1 VISRKLSHRL
11 LRWRAQAGDGAT
23 REDVRQFLP
32 MSWVQKFREGPLSK
46 MSRRRLIAISAA
58 LVAVAGML
66 AYELQTRRAVAA
78 GSMPELIEMAPGD
91 ATFIAYLDLEN
102 LRNDPLIDRIAAM
115 AAPVTVD
122 RDYADF
128 VSATGFD
135 YRRDLDRAVIAG
147 TTEQTLAIAEGRFDQ
162 EKIKQYVLRSG
173 SLEREGDR
181 AVYVMKSATPGKSI
195 SLSFLSKNR
204 IAIAQGGGLSE
215 SALTSHVP
223 LDPAMRERLLRV
235 AGSPVFAGF
244 KVTGS
249 LTAAASGAPAAS
261 IPALQSLRGV
271 NFALK
276 PDGEQMLVSAE
287 GECENP
293 VQAQK
298 LQSSL
303 DFLQTIL
310 PAGLAN
316 PKMRGSM
323 SAENAALAARLIQ
336 AAGISR
342 DDQRVRL
349 LLTVTPEMIRSLA
362 PSASA
367 SPAPANP
374 PANRPASRPANH

>member
-1 VISRKLSHRL
+1 
-11 LRWRAQAGDGAT
+11 
-23 REDVRQFLP
+23 
-32 MSWVQKFREGPLSK
+32 

-58 LVAVAGML
+58 VVAVAGIF

-102 LRNDPLIDRIAAM
+102 LRSEPLIDRIAAM

-122 RDYADF
+122 RDYANF

-135 YRRDLDRAVIAG
+135 YRSDLDRAVIAG
-147 TTEQTLAIAEGRFDQ
+147 STGQTLVIAEGRFDQ
-162 EKIKQYVLRSG
+162 EKIKQYALRSG
-173 SLEREGDR
+173 SVERKGDR
-181 AVYVMKSATPGKSI
+181 AAYVMQSAAPGKSI

-215 SALTSHVP
+215 SAMTSHVP

-249 LTAAASGAPAAS
+249 LTAAASGTPAAS

-293 VQAQK
+293 VEAQK

-374 PANRPASRPANH
+374 AANRPANH